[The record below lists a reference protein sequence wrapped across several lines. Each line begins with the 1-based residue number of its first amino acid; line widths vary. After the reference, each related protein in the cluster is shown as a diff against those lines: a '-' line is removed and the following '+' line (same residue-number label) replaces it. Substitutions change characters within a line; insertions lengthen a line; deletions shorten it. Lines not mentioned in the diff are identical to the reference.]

1 MILTKFC
8 SFPFWTNVV
17 ILGIWWVNQ
26 GKYRLKDLQCT
37 FSSLRRQSPFIDQI
51 WDNHIFLENRLN
63 CNCFVLRIRSEFFHF
78 RRSDQTTLDR
88 IQEGW
93 SDYYLKIARLEWVA
107 SIISHFFYSCCH
119 EKGVMLWHFLFSLQ
133 TVTKTK
139 LESLNS
145 YPCTWKIVECCFSLT
160 CYILHSVTDVVFQ
173 ESLHSLPQSCWA
185 CTGESKNARQ
195 SKGKAH

>member
-1 MILTKFC
+1 LLLFFLDKCCYFRYLM
-8 SFPFWTNVV
+8 
-17 ILGIWWVNQ
+17 VNQ

-107 SIISHFFYSCCH
+107 SIISHFFLQLLSWERSHVVTFSVHFADCH
-119 EKGVMLWHFLFSLQ
+119 KN
-133 TVTKTK
+133 K
-139 LESLNS
+139 
-145 YPCTWKIVECCFSLT
+145 TWKFE
-160 CYILHSVTDVVFQ
+160 
-173 ESLHSLPQSCWA
+173 
-185 CTGESKNARQ
+185 
-195 SKGKAH
+195 